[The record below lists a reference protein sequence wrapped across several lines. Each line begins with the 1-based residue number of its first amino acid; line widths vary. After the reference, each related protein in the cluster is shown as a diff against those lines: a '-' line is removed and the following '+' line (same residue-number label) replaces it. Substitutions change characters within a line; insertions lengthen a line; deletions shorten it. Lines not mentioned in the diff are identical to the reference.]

1 MSKKLDRY
9 WQIEYQ
15 LQYLWEIP
23 HEARDYDRIGRL
35 NAEKTSIIDS
45 LREEERNHLED
56 TALSHK

>member
-23 HEARDYDRIGRL
+23 HEARDYRLISRL
-35 NAEKTSIIDS
+35 NAEQSSVIDS
-45 LREEERNHLED
+45 LREEERKTLED
-56 TALSHK
+56 AALSHK

>member
-1 MSKKLDRY
+1 MSKNLDRY

-23 HEARDYDRIGRL
+23 HKARDYDRIGRL
-35 NAEKTSIIDS
+35 NAEQSKVIDS
-45 LREEERNHLED
+45 LREEERKTLED

>member
-15 LQYLWEIP
+15 LQYLWDIP

-45 LREEERNHLED
+45 LREEERKQVLCN
-56 TALSHK
+56 K

>member
-23 HEARDYDRIGRL
+23 HEARDYYRIGRL